1 MSDTFYNLVAG
12 IGVNDIIDIALVA
25 FVIYK
30 VLGFIRESRAEQLV
44 QGLLILVLATWL
56 SGVVH
61 LYTINW
67 LLKSLLTVGILALIV
82 VFQPEL
88 RRGLEQMGRGKIMRP
103 SQFGKMNKEKSMH
116 VTHEFVKAIEEFSS
130 KKVGAL
136 IIIERQTSLSD
147 ICETGTIIDA
157 EVSANLLGNLFYEGS
172 PLHDG
177 AVVIRGDRIH
187 AAGCVLP
194 LTANMDLPSELG
206 TRHRAGIGITEKS
219 DCLTLIVSEETGII
233 SIARDGRLERYLDEK
248 AVEKTLLS
256 IYLNQNEENKKKKK
270 TAGGKNRG
278 DGNV

>member
-256 IYLNQNEENKKKKK
+256 IYLNQSEENKKKKK
-270 TAGGKNRG
+270 AAGRKNRG
-278 DGNV
+278 DGDV